1 MRILIVDDHP
11 LIREGLAN
19 VLAELDQT
27 AEVTAAGN
35 AADALAQLTAEPDL
49 SLVLLDLTLPGVDGL
64 SLLEQVRA
72 ARPDVPVVV
81 LSGTDSR
88 ETVLASIELG
98 AMGFISKR
106 SPTRVLVNALRL
118 VLAGGVYVPPEVL
131 DAPGMAAGQRAA
143 ESAKSD
149 DARLSLASLEQLGLT
164 DRQAAVLA
172 LIIEGKPNKMICREL
187 DLAEGTVKT
196 HISAILR
203 ALDVTNRTQ
212 AVYKLA
218 TLGVRI
224 PALAIGSRSR
234 PAQD

>member
-1 MRILIVDDHP
+1 M
-11 LIREGLAN
+11 
-19 VLAELDQT
+19 
-27 AEVTAAGN
+27 
-35 AADALAQLTAEPDL
+35 
-49 SLVLLDLTLPGVDGL
+49 
-64 SLLEQVRA
+64 
-72 ARPDVPVVV
+72 
-81 LSGTDSR
+81 
-88 ETVLASIELG
+88 
-98 AMGFISKR
+98 
-106 SPTRVLVNALRL
+106 
-118 VLAGGVYVPPEVL
+118 
-131 DAPGMAAGQRAA
+131 
-143 ESAKSD
+143 
-149 DARLSLASLEQLGLT
+149 
-164 DRQAAVLA
+164 LA